1 MITIRAL
8 FAGAALAASTAAIA
22 APSSG
27 QKEQMKS
34 QAEIPVCTHK
44 IGTIAMVPSD
54 TQWWRELNL
63 GSPEA
68 ILKVFVQQ
76 SGCFTIV
83 NRDRA
88 MQSRNMERALAD
100 AGELQAGSNMGKGQ
114 VKAADYYL
122 QPDIVTANK
131 NSGGGGVGAAAGALG
146 GLFGGFGHAV
156 GAIAGGINVKKGEA
170 SVTLSPVNG
179 RTTEEEALTQGYARK
194 TDVSWGAGGGAGWW
208 GGFAAAGGYGYQD
221 TAIGQVIVLAYLD
234 AYKKLVT
241 QLGGVSPVP
250 PPPAK

>member
-1 MITIRAL
+1 MITTRAL
-8 FAGAALAASTAAIA
+8 FAGAALAASTAAVA

-44 IGTIAMVPSD
+44 IGTIAMVPPD
-54 TQWWRELNL
+54 KEWWRELNL

-170 SVTLSPVNG
+170 SVTLSLVNG

>member
-1 MITIRAL
+1 MITTRAL
-8 FAGAALAASTAAIA
+8 FAGAALAATTAAIA

-44 IGTIAMVPSD
+44 IGTIAMVPPD

-170 SVTLSPVNG
+170 SVTLSLVNG